1 MTAAAIDKLI
11 QQPPYHSLGFI
22 LAGGS
27 SRRMGS
33 DKAQLKVGQQTML
46 DARQIK
52 SMDEIT
58 LLNMSAA
65 MVDGVYHTIAKI

>member
-11 QQPPYHSLGFI
+11 QQPPHRSLGFI

-46 DARQIK
+46 DIA
-52 SMDEIT
+52 
-58 LLNMSAA
+58 SAVLRTA
-65 MVDGVYHTIAKI
+65 PSIS